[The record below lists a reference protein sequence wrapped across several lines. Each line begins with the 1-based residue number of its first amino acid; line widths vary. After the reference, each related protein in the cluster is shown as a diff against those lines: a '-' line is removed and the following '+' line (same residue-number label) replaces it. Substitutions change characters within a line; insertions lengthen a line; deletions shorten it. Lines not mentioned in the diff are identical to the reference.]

1 MARILV
7 TGASGFIGSHVAAHL
22 AASGHQVIANG
33 RCLERLRLLQG
44 TAAQLAAADL
54 STDPLEPLAEACDA
68 VVHCAALSSP
78 WGAADSFSRA
88 NVLATRRILEAS
100 QRAGVRRFIH
110 MGSPS
115 IHFRFADQY
124 GIDERFEP
132 PRRWITDY
140 ARSKWES
147 ELCVRSAAANGL
159 EALVLRPRAV
169 FGERDQAIL
178 PRLMAIADRGWFPLI
193 HSGGAVIDVT
203 YVGNLSRLVAQC
215 LEADV
220 VADGRAYNV
229 TNGDPIRVV
238 ELIAKLFAAM
248 GREVRLVPVPRRVAV
263 AMAGIAER
271 IARARPGRPEPRLT
285 RYGVGVL
292 GYSQTLDISLAR
304 RELGYAP
311 AISIDQGIERYAQ
324 WWKQHAGT

>member
-7 TGASGFIGSHVAAHL
+7 TGASGFIGSHVAEHL
-22 AASGHQVIANG
+22 AASGHQVVASG
-33 RCLERLRLLQG
+33 RSLERLRRLQP
-44 TAAQLAAADL
+44 AAERLAVADL
-54 STDPLEPLAEACDA
+54 CADPLEQVAEACDA

-78 WGAADSFSRA
+78 WGTAESFRRA
-88 NVLATRRILEAS
+88 NVLATARLLDAS
-100 QRAGVRRFIH
+100 QRTGVRRFIH

-115 IHFRFADQY
+115 IHFRFADQF
-124 GIDERFEP
+124 GIEEAFEP
-132 PRRWITDY
+132 PRRWITEY

-193 HSGGAVIDVT
+193 HRGEAVIDVT
-203 YVGNLSRLVAQC
+203 CVANLSRLVAQC
-215 LEADV
+215 LKAGI

-229 TNGDPIRVV
+229 TNGQPIRVG
-238 ELIAKLFAAM
+238 ELVAKLFSAM
-248 GREVRLVPVPRRVAV
+248 DRQVRLIPVPRGVAV
-263 AMAGIAER
+263 AAAGVAER
-271 IARARPGRPEPRLT
+271 IANLRPGRPEPRLT

-304 RELGYAP
+304 RELGYVP
-311 AISIDQGIERYAQ
+311 VVSIDQGIERYAQ
-324 WWKQHAGT
+324 WWKRHARA